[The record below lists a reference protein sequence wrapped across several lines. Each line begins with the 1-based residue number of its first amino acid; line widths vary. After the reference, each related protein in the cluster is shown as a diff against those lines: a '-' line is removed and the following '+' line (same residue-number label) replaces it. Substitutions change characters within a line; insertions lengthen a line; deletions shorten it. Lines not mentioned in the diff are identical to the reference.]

1 MPLFQIQTAIEQR
14 TESIRASSNPE
25 WPCRKGCDDC
35 CRSLASEPLLS
46 EPEWRLLEPALT
58 PSQRQR
64 IAAGA
69 NAPRPVTCPLL
80 DLDAGACQV
89 YAVRP
94 LACRTYGY
102 YAERDKV
109 LGCHRVEA
117 AARADS
123 SILWGNHAALE
134 TRTAEELGAVQP
146 LSAWAAKTEKGARA

>member
-1 MPLFQIQTAIEQR
+1 MLLYKIQSSVEHR
-14 TESIRASSNPE
+14 TQSIRDSHPD

-46 EPEWRLLEPALT
+46 EPEWRLLEPVLT
-58 PSQRQR
+58 PDLKQR
-64 IAAGA
+64 IATGA

-80 DLDAGACQV
+80 DLATGACLV

-109 LGCHRVEA
+109 LGCYRIEA
-117 AARADS
+117 LSDAPV
-123 SILWGNHAALE
+123 LWGNHARFDSEA
-134 TRTAEELGAVQP
+134 AELGSTKP
-146 LSAWAAKTEKGARA
+146 LSEWC